1 MFGDGRIWIDDSFG
15 SVRVSHIKC
24 LSGPCKGFE
33 DDIPDALKVGD
44 VLSIP
49 HVGKYVHYVVSGFL
63 GDNYLL
69 SPREVT
75 ALDVA
80 SDD

>member
-1 MFGDGRIWIDDSFG
+1 M
-15 SVRVSHIKC
+15 SHIKC

-33 DDIPDALKVGD
+33 ADVTDALKVGD

-49 HVGKYVHYVVSGFL
+49 HDGKYVHYAVSGFL

-75 ALDVA
+75 ALDTA
-80 SDD
+80 AND